1 MRSELLRAAASG
13 GQSAMFCVPNRMA
26 HHFCMDNQTG
36 LLGYR
41 DVSTYQTALRR
52 FEWPM
57 LGLSVL
63 FVIVLVIPEIM
74 VVSADVRRVLAGI
87 EAIIWTSFAA
97 ELAVLLWTAPH
108 KRQALRDHWLDAI
121 IVAAPFLRPLRIG
134 RLLRVV
140 RTTSILGRA
149 GVAIRD
155 VTARRGLRGFTAV
168 AVVLICGLGLLTWA
182 FERQATDTL
191 ISSPGEG
198 LWWALVT
205 STTVGYGDLYPT
217 TPEGRVI
224 AGLLMVVGVAMLSV
238 ITASV
243 AAYFVERD
251 TEDPLARQIAALEQK
266 IDVLTSELMEA
277 S

>member
-1 MRSELLRAAASG
+1 
-13 GQSAMFCVPNRMA
+13 MFCIPNRMA

-108 KRQALRDHWLDAI
+108 K
-121 IVAAPFLRPLRIG
+121 AAG
-134 RLLRVV
+134 
-140 RTTSILGRA
+140 
-149 GVAIRD
+149 
-155 VTARRGLRGFTAV
+155 
-168 AVVLICGLGLLTWA
+168 
-182 FERQATDTL
+182 
-191 ISSPGEG
+191 
-198 LWWALVT
+198 
-205 STTVGYGDLYPT
+205 
-217 TPEGRVI
+217 
-224 AGLLMVVGVAMLSV
+224 
-238 ITASV
+238 AS
-243 AAYFVERD
+243 
-251 TEDPLARQIAALEQK
+251 
-266 IDVLTSELMEA
+266 
-277 S
+277 